1 MLFKTRQVYRERLDN
16 YVRNFHV
23 NQVNEFEKLA
33 SASNVVP
40 SVEAEPVSKE
50 SLKNKQKNKK
60 DNIQPAEILEQKSE
74 SGENIQIPIYR
85 PAWKVD
91 KKYSEM
97 NTSGHRIHLSTHDKG
112 FERDSL

>member
-23 NQVNEFEKLA
+23 NQVNDLEELA
-33 SASNVVP
+33 ATPNVV
-40 SVEAEPVSKE
+40 SVLEAEPVSKE

-60 DNIQPAEILEQKSE
+60 DNIQPSEILIQKSA

-85 PAWKVD
+85 PSWKVD
-91 KKYSEM
+91 KKYSDI
-97 NTSGHRIHLSTHDKG
+97 NTSGHRIHLSTHDNG